1 MSPENVT
8 PHVSTGRASG
18 IRDRHRGGIPSY
30 WWGVVGAPFGVKGWA
45 HVKSYTDPPDNLLGY
60 APWQLR
66 SKDDT
71 DDEWRPV
78 DVEGR
83 DACQWLDCAIRP
95 RLRPGC
101 GGRTARQ
108 GNRCVAAGV
117 LPVPEVDEYYWRD
130 LIGATVTNPAGEQ
143 LGEVQRLFSTPA
155 HDVLVVVDGGGER
168 LIPFVREWVV
178 AVLPGSGQLVV
189 DWEADWR

>member
-1 MSPENVT
+1 MSPEMSLHT
-8 PHVSTGRASG
+8 SAQGGPRASATATEA
-18 IRDRHRGGIPSY
+18 DTVVLV
-30 WWGVVGAPFGVKGWA
+30 GVVGAPFGVKGWA

-71 DDEWRPV
+71 DDVEWRPV
-78 DVEGR
+78 DVEAETHANGLIARFARVCDRNAAAELRGR
-83 DACQWLDCAIRP
+83 AI
-95 RLRPGC
+95 G
-101 GGRTARQ
+101 
-108 GNRCVAAGV
+108 VAADV

-130 LIGATVTNPAGEQ
+130 LIGANVTNPAGEQ

-178 AVLPGSGQLVV
+178 AVLPESGQLVV